1 MATKSLGTLT
11 LDLIAKTGGFVAG
24 MSKAERESEKW
35 RRKVESNVKA
45 VGKTMG
51 IALAAGTAAAA
62 AGLAL
67 LVNRSREAIDAQA
80 KMAQRLRTSYESL
93 SALGRAG
100 ELAGVSMQQIEVASR
115 TLDINLGKAS
125 QGIGAQADAL
135 EKLKLNADDV
145 AALPLDQRLQAIN
158 TALRENVSETERAA
172 IAADLFGS
180 RSAAA
185 IQMLDPDTIAEAA
198 RQVEIFG
205 LNLSDVDA
213 AKVEQA
219 NDAMSTFGLL
229 SEGVGNQL
237 TVELA
242 PVLRA
247 IGDEFL
253 ATTEKAGGLGVV
265 VRDTS
270 RDAVNALSYL
280 VDGAQIVGRT
290 FDTVVSGIAAAGSA
304 AIGFLAGHIADLLG
318 LWSKIPGV
326 DLSEFE
332 GSLRSAAD
340 LADGISAEAASRI
353 AENLETPL
361 AGAAM
366 RAFYDRAQEAGQAA
380 AAAAVAGRE
389 SQSTYN
395 KELDGTVEKLAKID
409 VTAKKL
415 KLPDS
420 IKEMIELQKDY
431 NSLVRELQT
440 DEERLQDQLNDRLAL
455 LEKVTF
461 ISDEARAQ
469 QTSRAV
475 AAAFPTAPEYAG
487 LAPEIGGAGGE
498 LKKINDAQAELE
510 EWYST
515 QLSMLDSYRQQ
526 HQDLNAQWDAQELEL
541 RQQHADRLRE
551 IDQAREVAALA
562 ATEDLFGNLAGLTR
576 EFAGEQSTA
585 YRVLFAVEKAAAIA
599 RSIVAIQTGIAQ
611 AAANPWP
618 ANLAAM
624 ASVASATA
632 SIVSTISATSIS
644 GQAHDGMMNVP
655 KTGSYIL
662 EQGERVVPAETTA
675 KLDAT
680 LNDIKQRRESGNN
693 GNVSVGV
700 INSIDPAEVGEAWAG
715 TASFD
720 RYVMNTV
727 RRNQRTIK
735 SLSL

>member
-35 RRKVESNVKA
+35 RRKVVSDVKA

-51 IALAAGTAAAA
+51 VALAAGTAAAA

-67 LVNRSREAIDAQA
+67 MVNRSREAIDAQA

-93 SALGRAG
+93 STLGRAG

-115 TLDINLGKAS
+115 TLDVSLGKAS
-125 QGIGAQADAL
+125 LGVGAQADAL
-135 EKLKLNADDV
+135 EKLKLNADEV
-145 AALPLDQRLQAIN
+145 AALPLDQRIQTIN
-158 TALRENVSETERAA
+158 AALKENVSETERAA
-172 IAADLFGS
+172 IAADLFGT

-185 IQMLDPDTIAEAA
+185 IQMLDPDTLAESA
-198 RQVEIFG
+198 RQMEIFG
-205 LNLSDVDA
+205 LALSDVDA

-229 SEGVGNQL
+229 ADGVGTQL

-242 PVLRA
+242 PILRA

-253 ATTEKAGGLGVV
+253 TSAEKAGGLGRVV
-265 VRDTS
+265 QDTS
-270 RDAVNALSYL
+270 RDAVMALSYF
-280 VDGAQIVGRT
+280 VDGVQIVGRV
-290 FDTVVSGIAAAGSA
+290 FDTVVSGIVVVGSEA
-304 AIGFLAGHIADLLG
+304 VGFLTGHLANLLS
-318 LWSKIPGV
+318 LYSKIPGV
-326 DLSEFE
+326 DLSAFE
-332 GSLRSAAD
+332 GSLREAAD
-340 LADGISAEAASRI
+340 LADSVSAEAASRI
-353 AENLETPL
+353 SDNLEAPL
-361 AGAAM
+361 GGVAM

-389 SQSTYN
+389 SQSAYN
-395 KELDGTVEKLAKID
+395 DELDGTVEKLSKID

-440 DEERLQDQLNDRLAL
+440 DEEKLQDQLNDRLAL

-541 RQQHADRLRE
+541 RQEHADRLRD
-551 IDQAREVAALA
+551 IDQAREIATLA

-675 KLDAT
+675 KLDST
-680 LNDIKQRRESGNN
+680 LNDIKQSREAGSN
-693 GNVSVGV
+693 GSVSVGV
-700 INSIDPAEVGEAWAG
+700 INSIDPSEVGEAWAG

-720 RYVMNTV
+720 KYVMNTV

-735 SLSL
+735 SLSV